1 MVLSSLLNR
10 LWQTYVERVEYARK
24 YAELVQ
30 AKGGRVA
37 NDHIA
42 FRTLNVD
49 GPGQPAGIPA
59 IARVIERLG
68 YHPAGQYE
76 FKGKHLNANHYEHD
90 DPAHPKIFIS
100 QLEVDQLPGA
110 EADLI
115 RQAVASGKDRLAKD
129 TIDQLRKGDLSQTA
143 ATTLSQQLASF
154 FTTLPWDPPSIDTIQ
169 AVNAVSQYGAWTL
182 LHGNNVN
189 HFTAYI
195 NEQNVTDWPD
205 IDATVAGL
213 TQVGIPMKA
222 NIEGEPGS
230 KLRQTATQAVNV
242 DCDVVDAAGR
252 PAKLEWA
259 YAYYELAE
267 RGDVAGPDGKPVRF
281 QGFLGPQA
289 THLFDMTQR

>member
-10 LWQTYVERVEYARK
+10 LWQAYIERVEYARK

-30 AKGGRVA
+30 AKGGRVV

-49 GPGQPAGIPA
+49 GAGQPAGIPA
-59 IARVIERLG
+59 IARVIEPLG
-68 YHPAGQYE
+68 YHQAGQYE
-76 FKGKHLNANHYEHD
+76 FKDKHLNANHYEHD
-90 DPAHPKIFIS
+90 DLALPKIFIS
-100 QLEVDQLPGA
+100 QLEVDQLPGS

-115 RQAVASGKDRLAKD
+115 RQAVASGKELLSKES
-129 TIDQLRKGDLSQTA
+129 IDQLSKSNLSTA
-143 ATTLSQQLASF
+143 AATALCNQLSSF
-154 FTTLPWDPPSIDTIQ
+154 FMTRPWGPPSIEMIHT
-169 AVNAVSQYGAWTL
+169 VNAVSQYGAWTL

-195 NEQNVTDWPD
+195 NEQAVSDWPD

-213 TQVGIPMKA
+213 TRAGIPMKPEV
-222 NIEGEPGS
+222 EGRPGS

-242 DCDVVDAAGR
+242 DCDVVDEAGK
-252 PAKLEWA
+252 PAKLKWA

-267 RGDVAGPDGKPVRF
+267 RGDVAGPDGKPMRF
-281 QGFLGPQA
+281 QGFLGSQA
-289 THLFDMTQR
+289 TQLFDMTKR